1 MFWNVNSFHL
11 MAIYERYI
19 ILDIKWFTDS
29 IYLIIHERIKLQVVF
44 RCFNVRNVP
53 IRVVVRFLSLA
64 NVALEIYTNI
74 YFNIKL
80 CVS

>member
-80 CVS
+80 CLS